1 MVVVLVVILVI
12 MMMFVAVVVVAVVT
26 ITISIIFTTSIHNIS
41 DIFITILCF
50 VAIVSNNRRSQK
62 SHLHKNRPLPN

>member
-12 MMMFVAVVVVAVVT
+12 MMVFVVVVVT
-26 ITISIIFTTSIHNIS
+26 ITISIIIATSIHNIS

-50 VAIVSNNRRSQK
+50 IAIVSNN
-62 SHLHKNRPLPN
+62 